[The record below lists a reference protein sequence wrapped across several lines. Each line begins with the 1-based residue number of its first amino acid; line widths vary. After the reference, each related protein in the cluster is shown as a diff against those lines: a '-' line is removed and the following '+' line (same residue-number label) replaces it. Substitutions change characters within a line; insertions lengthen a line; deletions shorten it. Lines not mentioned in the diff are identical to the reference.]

1 MRKKDKVIETIRKFP
16 NLNKWQIAQRVGCH
30 VTYVH
35 QVINQYRKDISE
47 DDEPVEVQDVNT
59 IDSILEERGSRYG
72 IFKDHAA
79 VTQRIKREINN
90 ALGDRALAYD
100 QFEALDMIAHKIG
113 RIVNGDPDY
122 IDSWDDIA
130 GYAKLVADR
139 LRGDAK

>member
-1 MRKKDKVIETIRKFP
+1 
-16 NLNKWQIAQRVGCH
+16 
-30 VTYVH
+30 VTYIN
-35 QVINQYRKDISE
+35 QVINQHHKEISE
-47 DDEPVEVQDVNT
+47 DDEPTEVQDVNT